1 MVWRAPYPERRC
13 SDVWRRGAERLVLR
27 VAPELVRL
35 SWPWSALT
43 CGSLLC
49 VAPSRSARMR
59 DISRSALPLRRSGLS
74 DNCDMVVAAVV
85 CVAAPKEGVSMCG

>member
-1 MVWRAPYPERRC
+1 M
-13 SDVWRRGAERLVLR
+13 LR

-85 CVAAPKEGVSMCG
+85 CVAAPKKGEECRYVLLTTGSTGLFIFAQSSMRKNE